1 MRSMNPTY
9 RKMGPWFTVASLT
22 ISSTAAR
29 LRSLQPIARQPFT
42 YVAQPTIGLLHVD
55 FGGLDQQHL
64 DAGFITLD
72 HRAFQQPV
80 TH

>member
-22 ISSTAAR
+22 ISSTAA
-29 LRSLQPIARQPFT
+29 S
-42 YVAQPTIGLLHVD
+42 IGLLHVD